1 MLLVDRLLIGGIK
14 FVLEKIVAAVDEQM
28 NDETHLR
35 EELLAAQMKL
45 ELGEI
50 NEDEFRVIESFVLE
64 RMRDIRERRGG
75 TQPLSPTEMKI
86 AGVEATFVGD
96 EHEPAGDDERD

>member
-28 NDETHLR
+28 NDESHLR

-50 NEDEFRVIESFVLE
+50 TDDEFRVIESFVLE
-64 RMRDIRERRGG
+64 RMREIRERRGG
-75 TQPLSPTEMKI
+75 GQPLSPTEMKI

-96 EHEPAGDDERD
+96 EYEPEDEPE